1 MEALVDGWPVWVVFV
16 VLWAGAFARGTATYW
31 VGRGV
36 RAGGSRSR
44 WARHLD
50 SRVVQR
56 AEGWVRRFGA
66 PAVTLGFLTV
76 GVQTAINASAGMLR
90 MPQRRFLPAV
100 TVGAAL
106 WSLLYTT
113 VGFTVVDAW
122 LGNVSWWW
130 AVVAVAVVV
139 AIFVLSGR
147 LERRRRPRPTRTP
160 VPRPPSPPRT
170 PPPRPDTATRPWS
183 HGGHWRP
190 HAGTRLSWRPGPAA
204 CRKPS
209 PRTR

>member
-1 MEALVDGWPVWVVFV
+1 MFSILDPGPSPDEGATGPPPYDSRVEELVDDWPVWLVFA

-50 SRVVQR
+50 SGVVRR

-76 GVQTAINASAGMLR
+76 GVQTAINASAGVLR

-100 TVGAAL
+100 VLGAAL
-106 WSLLYTT
+106 WSLVYTT
-113 VGFTVVDAW
+113 VGFTVLDAW
-122 LGNVSWWW
+122 LGDLSWWW
-130 AVVAVAVVV
+130 AVVAVGVVV
-139 AIFVLSGR
+139 AIVLVSRR
-147 LERRRRPRPTRTP
+147 LQRPE
-160 VPRPPSPPRT
+160 
-170 PPPRPDTATRPWS
+170 RPDGSEQPERSEQSQPADHPDRP
-183 HGGHWRP
+183 
-190 HAGTRLSWRPGPAA
+190 A
-204 CRKPS
+204 PS
-209 PRTR
+209 A

>member
-1 MEALVDGWPVWVVFV
+1 MEDLVEGWPVWVVFLL
-16 VLWAGAFARGTATYW
+16 LWAGAFARGTGTYW

-44 WARHLD
+44 WAAARLD
-50 SRVVQR
+50 SRVVTH
-56 AEGWVRRFGA
+56 AEGWVQRYGA

-100 TVGAAL
+100 TLGAAL
-106 WSLLYTT
+106 WSLIYTT

-122 LGNVSWWW
+122 LGAVSWWW
-130 AVVAVAVVV
+130 ALVAVVAVV

-147 LERRRRPRPTRTP
+147 LEEAVKAQEP
-160 VPRPPSPPRT
+160 VGP
-170 PPPRPDTATRPWS
+170 
-183 HGGHWRP
+183 G
-190 HAGTRLSWRPGPAA
+190 AGGPAA
-204 CRKPS
+204 PA
-209 PRTR
+209 